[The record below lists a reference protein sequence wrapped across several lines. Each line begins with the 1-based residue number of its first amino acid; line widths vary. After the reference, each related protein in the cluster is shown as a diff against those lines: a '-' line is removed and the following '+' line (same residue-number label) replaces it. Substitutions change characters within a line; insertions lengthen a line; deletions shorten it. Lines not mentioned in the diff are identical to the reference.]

1 MSALIKQIN
10 INDFD
15 TEVLQATL
23 PVLIDFWAEWCG
35 PCRMLAPILEEIAV
49 EYQNKVQFAKI
60 NVDNN
65 RELAQKYGVRGIPT
79 LIIFKNGK
87 AETTKVG
94 SLTKSQLKEF
104 IDSIF

>member
-1 MSALIKQIN
+1 MSELIKQIN
-10 INDFD
+10 LNDFD
-15 TEVLQATL
+15 TEVMKSNL

-35 PCRMLAPILEEIAV
+35 PCRMLAPLLEEIAS
-49 EYQNKVQFAKI
+49 EYQNKVKFGKI

-87 AETTKVG
+87 TEATKVG
-94 SLTKSQLKEF
+94 SLSKSQLKEF
-104 IDSIF
+104 IGSVL